1 MPTACHQPEYGRVQF
16 KTPITLLADHTYRFL
31 ISLTSD
37 KDISGQ
43 LLDLCADM
51 ALDSLKLIPE
61 DLDEK
66 TRRAGDHPSIRNAQ
80 SKLELFTHMAEKS
93 KDKVRADALGE
104 RVHTAFEAA
113 HIR

>member
-1 MPTACHQPEYGRVQF
+1 MTIRDLLRHQGGFP
-16 KTPITLLADHTYRFL
+16 
-31 ISLTSD
+31 
-37 KDISGQ
+37 
-43 LLDLCADM
+43 ADM

-66 TRRAGDHPSIRNAQ
+66 ARRAGDHPSVRNAQ
-80 SKLELFTHMAEKS
+80 SKLELFTHMSEKS
-93 KDKVRADALGE
+93 RDKERADALGE